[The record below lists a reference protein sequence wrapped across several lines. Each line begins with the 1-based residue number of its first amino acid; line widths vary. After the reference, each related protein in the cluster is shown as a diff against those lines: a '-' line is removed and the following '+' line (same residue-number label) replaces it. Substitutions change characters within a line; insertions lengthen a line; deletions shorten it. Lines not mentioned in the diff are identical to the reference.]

1 MTAEKDEAIE
11 PERDSPEEPYVHRG
25 RPKDPGARALAK
37 KIRSDVV

>member
-11 PERDSPEEPYVHRG
+11 PERNAPDEPYVHRG